1 MQKFSVIAV
10 ARLCHEL
17 NREWCDACGDTS
29 QLAWHD
35 SPQWQRTSAIR
46 GVQHVLDNPDADDA
60 SQHDAWMRDKL
71 AAGWTHGPVKDEAA
85 KTHPCLV
92 PYAELPEEQRIK
104 DTLFRGLVK
113 LLQPYIRREFAS
125 DT

>member
-1 MQKFSVIAV
+1 MQKLSVITV

-17 NREWCDACGDTS
+17 NREWCDSCGDAS
-29 QLAWHD
+29 QLTWNNAA
-35 SPQWQRTSAIR
+35 PWQRESAIR
-46 GVQHVLDNPDADDA
+46 GVQHVLDNPDDDDA

-71 AAGWTHGPVKDEAA
+71 AAGWTHGPVKDEVA

-125 DT
+125 GT